1 MVRNILG
8 ALFAAFAIGM
18 VAEKALFESPASMEV
33 WRKCTLEAHGLF
45 WQEQRAACI
54 RDSRR

>member
-1 MVRNILG
+1 
-8 ALFAAFAIGM
+8 LFAAFAIGM
-18 VAEKALFESPASMEV
+18 VAEKALFEPPASMEV